1 MVGWVL
7 KFPKMKRPA
16 FGEAKCR
23 SLNDQQNSVFLE
35 EIDQLHFEDQ
45 DGIGGDAW

>member
-1 MVGWVL
+1 
-7 KFPKMKRPA
+7 MKRPA

-23 SLNDQQNSVFLE
+23 SLDDEQSKVSLE

-45 DGIGGDAW
+45 DRIGGDAR